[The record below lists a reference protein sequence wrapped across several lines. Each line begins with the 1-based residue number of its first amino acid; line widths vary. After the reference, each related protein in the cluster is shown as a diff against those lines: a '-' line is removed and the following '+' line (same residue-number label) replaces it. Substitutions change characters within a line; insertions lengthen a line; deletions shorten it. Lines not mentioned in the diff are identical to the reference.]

1 MAERGQYVLH
11 VECDSDGSEE
21 LLLVIHDNDSTGL
34 PDWPR
39 AEFVAATREAA
50 LAKARRAGWKFSWK
64 YRRVTC
70 PKCNQEKNRG

>member
-21 LLLVIHDNDSTGL
+21 LLRAIHGEGL
-34 PDWPR
+34 YGLSLPT

-64 YRRVTC
+64 HHRVTC
-70 PKCNQEKNRG
+70 PKCNQERKHD